1 MRIDPTETYDADLKA
16 QRDAKM
22 VELTRKAAIALSLV
36 VELAIFYKML
46 AP

>member
-1 MRIDPTETYDADLKA
+1 MRIDPTETYDADLKEK
-16 QRDAKM
+16 REVLV
-22 VELTRKAAIALSLV
+22 VELTRKAAIALCLL

>member
-1 MRIDPTETYDADLKA
+1 MRIDPTENYDADLKA

-22 VELTRKAAIALSLV
+22 VELTRKAAIALSLL
-36 VELAIFYKML
+36 VEVAIFYKML

>member
-1 MRIDPTETYDADLKA
+1 MRIDPTETYDVELKA
-16 QRDAKM
+16 QRDARL
-22 VELTRKAAIALSLV
+22 VDLTRKAAIALSLI

>member
-16 QRDAKM
+16 QREAKL
-22 VELTRKAAIALSLV
+22 VDLTRKAAIALSLL
-36 VELAIFYKML
+36 VEVAIFYKML

>member
-1 MRIDPTETYDADLKA
+1 MRIDPSETYDADLKA
-16 QRDAKM
+16 QREARM
-22 VELTRKAAIALSLV
+22 VELTRKAAIALSLI

>member
-16 QRDAKM
+16 QREARM
-22 VELTRKAAIALSLV
+22 VDLTRKAAIALSLI

>member
-1 MRIDPTETYDADLKA
+1 MRIDPTENYDADLKA
-16 QRDAKM
+16 QRDARM
-22 VELTRKAAIALSLV
+22 VDLTRKAAITLSLA

>member
-1 MRIDPTETYDADLKA
+1 MRIDPTENYDVELKA
-16 QRDAKM
+16 QREAKM
-22 VELTRKAAIALSLV
+22 VDLTRKAAIALSLI

>member
-16 QRDAKM
+16 QREAKM
-22 VELTRKAAIALSLV
+22 VDLTRKAAIALSLI

>member
-1 MRIDPTETYDADLKA
+1 MRIDPTEIYDADLKA
-16 QRDAKM
+16 ERDAKL
-22 VELTRKAAIALSLV
+22 VDLTRKAAIALALF

>member
-16 QRDAKM
+16 QREAKL
-22 VELTRKAAIALSLV
+22 VDLTRKAAIALSLL

>member
-1 MRIDPTETYDADLKA
+1 MRIDPTETYDVDLKA
-16 QRDAKM
+16 QRDAKL

>member
-16 QRDAKM
+16 KRDAKM
-22 VELTRKAAIALSLV
+22 VDLTRQAAIALSLV